1 MPGLLTVDHI
11 RKSYA
16 DHVAVDGLSFVVE
29 PGQVLGLL
37 GPNGAGKT
45 TTMSII
51 AGLLQP
57 DDGRLLF
64 NGEPVTRHSQAF
76 RKMLGVVPQELAI
89 YPDLT
94 AEENLTFFG
103 RLYGLRSAKLTERV
117 NWALDRVGLTSNA
130 KRQAN
135 TFSGGMKRRLNFAAA
150 LLHEPQILMLDEP
163 TVGVDPQ
170 SRAHLL
176 ACVRDLRDRGT
187 AIIYATHYMEEVQTV
202 CDRVLII
209 DHGQALA
216 GGTLDELLER
226 VQTSLR
232 IQISGGSKQLVDRL
246 AQLTDVDKV
255 RESENGSPE
264 TRILQVVLKSRPQQ
278 NELGQT
284 LNAIL
289 ASIAADDAMVLSVA
303 SHESNLE
310 RLFLELTGHTL
321 RD

>member
-16 DHVAVDGLSFVVE
+16 DQVAVDGLSFVVE

-64 NGEPVTRHSQAF
+64 NGEPVTLHSQTF

-94 AEENLTFFG
+94 AGENLTFFG

-117 NWALDRVGLTSNA
+117 DWALDRVGLTSNA

-150 LLHEPQILMLDEP
+150 LLHEPQLLMLYEP

>member
-1 MPGLLTVDHI
+1 MPGFLTVDQI

-16 DHVAVDGLSFVVE
+16 DELAVDGLSFEVD

-51 AGLLQP
+51 AGLLHP
-57 DDGRLLF
+57 DDGQLLF
-64 NGEPVTRHSQAF
+64 KDEPVTRNMISF
-76 RKMLGVVPQELAI
+76 RRMLGVVPQELAI

-94 AEENLTFFG
+94 AEENLVFFG
-103 RLYGLRSAKLTERV
+103 RLYGLRSNHLATRV
-117 NWALDRVGLTSNA
+117 AWALERVGLTSNA
-130 KRQAN
+130 NRNAN

-163 TVGVDPQ
+163 TVGIDPQ

-176 ACVRDLRDRGT
+176 ACVRDLRDKGT
-187 AIIYATHYMEEVQTV
+187 AVIYATHYMEEVQAV

-209 DHGQALA
+209 DNGKALA
-216 GGTLDELLER
+216 SGTLDELLER
-226 VQTSLR
+226 VQASLR
-232 IQISGGSKQLVDRL
+232 IQISGGSSELSNRLSQLG
-246 AQLTDVDKV
+246 DVDKV

-264 TRILQVVLKSRPQQ
+264 TRILQVDLKSRPQE
-278 NELGQT
+278 NELGGT
-284 LNAIL
+284 LKEIL
-289 ASIAADDAMVLSVA
+289 AAIAGDDAHVLSVA

>member
-1 MPGLLTVDHI
+1 VQGLLIVDHI
-11 RKSYA
+11 RKSYG
-16 DHVAVDGLSFVVE
+16 DQLAVDGLSFVVE

-57 DDGRLLF
+57 DEGQLLF
-64 NGEPVTRHSQAF
+64 QDKPVSRHSATF

-89 YPDLT
+89 YPELT
-94 AEENLTFFG
+94 AEENLVFFG
-103 RLYGLRSAKLTERV
+103 RLYGLRAPKLNDRV
-117 NWALDRVGLTSNA
+117 DWALDRVGLSSNA
-130 KRQAN
+130 KRNAN

-150 LLHEPQILMLDEP
+150 LLHEPQLLMLDEP

-176 ACVRDLRDRGT
+176 ECVRELRDAGT
-187 AIIYATHYMEEVQTV
+187 AIIYASHYMEEVQTL

-209 DHGQALA
+209 DHGRALA
-216 GGTLDELLER
+216 SGTLDELLER

-232 IQISGGSKQLVDRL
+232 IQISGGSEKL
-246 AQLTDVDKV
+246 ADGLSKLADVDKV

-264 TRILQVVLKSRPQQ
+264 TRIFQIDLKSRPQEK
-278 NELGQT
+278 ELGQT
-284 LNAIL
+284 LNGIL
-289 ASIAADDAMVLSVA
+289 ESITNDTANVLSIA

-310 RLFLELTGHTL
+310 RLFLELTGNTL

>member
-1 MPGLLTVDHI
+1 
-11 RKSYA
+11 
-16 DHVAVDGLSFVVE
+16 VDGLSFELE

-45 TTMSII
+45 TTMSVI

-57 DDGRLLF
+57 DEGRLLF
-64 NGEPVTRHSQAF
+64 KGEPVSRHSQAF

-89 YPDLT
+89 YPDLS
-94 AEENLTFFG
+94 AQENLVFFG
-103 RLYGLRSAKLTERV
+103 RLYGLRAPKLTDRV
-117 NWALDRVGLTSNA
+117 TWALERVGLTSNA
-130 KRQAN
+130 HRNAS
-135 TFSGGMKRRLNFAAA
+135 TFSGGMKRRLNFAVA
-150 LLHEPQILMLDEP
+150 LLHEPKILMLDEP

-176 ACVRDLRDRGT
+176 ACVRDLRDAGT
-187 AIIYATHYMEEVQTV
+187 AIIYASHYMEEVQTL

-209 DHGQALA
+209 DHGKSLA
-216 GGTLDELLER
+216 SGTLDELLER

-232 IQISGGSKQLVDRL
+232 VQINGGSSQLAHALTQIS
-246 AQLTDVDKV
+246 DVDKV
-255 RESENGSPE
+255 RESDNGSPE
-264 TRILQVVLKSRPQQ
+264 TRIFQIDLKSRPQEK
-278 NELGQT
+278 ELGHT
-284 LNAIL
+284 LNLIL
-289 ASIAADDAMVLSVA
+289 ESITNDSANVLSIA